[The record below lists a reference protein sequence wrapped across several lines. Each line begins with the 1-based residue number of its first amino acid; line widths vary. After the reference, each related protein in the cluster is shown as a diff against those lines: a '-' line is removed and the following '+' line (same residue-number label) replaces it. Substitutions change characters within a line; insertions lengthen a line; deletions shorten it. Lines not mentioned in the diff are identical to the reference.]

1 MPADQSQAQSL
12 ELSAGHSYPPRLGI
26 GQKCKTRILDRLPSR
41 FLWLLICRLQIDGF
55 LLGRFICG
63 FSMQKLLLLLGWF
76 LFGFFLRG
84 HGNLL

>member
-1 MPADQSQAQSL
+1 LNCPQAIRTHLGLESL
-12 ELSAGHSYPPRLGI
+12 RNAEFASLI
-26 GQKCKTRILDRLPSR
+26 GYQAV
-41 FLWLLICRLQIDGF
+41 FLWLLLCRLQFDGF

-63 FSMQKLLLLLGWF
+63 FSMQKLLLLFGWF